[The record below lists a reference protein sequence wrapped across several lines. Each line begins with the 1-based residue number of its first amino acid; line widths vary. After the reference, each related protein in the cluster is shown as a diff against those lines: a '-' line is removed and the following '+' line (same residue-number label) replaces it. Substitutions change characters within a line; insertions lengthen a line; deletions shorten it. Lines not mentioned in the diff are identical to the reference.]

1 VRLCTAYQH
10 PGRVLWTLSDFF
22 PDLDPNPDP
31 DPTFLVFPDLD
42 ATLIQGQVT
51 NKKKI
56 TTNSKYMYRIQ
67 LQ

>member
-22 PDLDPNPDP
+22 PDLDLDPDP
-31 DPTFLVFPDLD
+31 DPTFLVFPESD
-42 ATLIQGQVT
+42 ANLNQGHVA
-51 NKKKI
+51 NKKI